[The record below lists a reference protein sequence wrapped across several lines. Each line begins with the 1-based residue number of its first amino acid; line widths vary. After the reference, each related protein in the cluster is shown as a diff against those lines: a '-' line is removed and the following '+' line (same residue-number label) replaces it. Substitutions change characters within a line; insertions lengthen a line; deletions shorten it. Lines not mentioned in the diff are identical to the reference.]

1 MLLRGQPIF
10 HSLEGGEEAVMP
22 REGLPP
28 AASCRCRGF
37 PAASGLV
44 EVRHGDEKL
53 DWKESFVSSFVRM
66 AAGANK
72 SRANEFKKKKIT
84 RKRQVDRLIFEATT
98 SS

>member
-28 AASCRCRGF
+28 AASCRRRGF

-44 EVRHGDEKL
+44 GHGLTVMRGDWTGTNGLIVCTADES
-53 DWKESFVSSFVRM
+53 ER
-66 AAGANK
+66 
-72 SRANEFKKKKIT
+72 IT
-84 RKRQVDRLIFEATT
+84 RKSID
-98 SS
+98 

>member
-1 MLLRGQPIF
+1 
-10 HSLEGGEEAVMP
+10 MP
-22 REGLPP
+22 GEGLPP
-28 AASCRCRGF
+28 HRAVAGAGSRAVGF

-44 EVRHGDEKL
+44 EARHGDEKL

-72 SRANEFKKKKIT
+72 SRANELKKKIT
-84 RKRQVDRLIFEATT
+84 RKRQVDRLIFEAAT